1 MYWDYQVNFLLQ
13 ATCVALFIAYYSRC
27 SLPMRIIGYSLAI
40 NFLVEVVAYSF
51 AARKVNNLFIFHG
64 LTIIQFVMQSLFYRK
79 IIQARRLKKLIAFAI
94 PVFVL
99 FAIFNALYLNPL
111 NRYNSYALIF
121 KHFFLTLLILVY
133 FNQLLLS
140 DEEEWVLSNNYFW
153 ISSGLLIASL
163 GNFFIEGLMNYLM
176 AQSLKLATQ
185 FYLVGM
191 VLTFLYYAGIIIS
204 FLLLRYRGHKR
215 LSIEL

>member
-13 ATCVALFIAYYSRC
+13 ATGVGLFIAYYSLC
-27 SLPMRIIGYSLAI
+27 SMPMRIIGYSLVV
-40 NFLVEVVAYSF
+40 NFLVELVAYTF
-51 AARKVNNLFIFHG
+51 AARGVNNLFIFHG
-64 LTIIQFVMQSLFYRK
+64 LTIIQFGMQSMFYRT
-79 IIQARRLKKLIAFAI
+79 IIQSRRVKKLIVLAI

-99 FAIFNALYLNPL
+99 FAIFNALYLNPI

-133 FNQLLLS
+133 FNQILMSSEVEL
-140 DEEEWVLSNNYFW
+140 VQFNNYFW

-163 GNFFIEGLMNYLM
+163 GNFFIEGLMNYLL

-204 FLLLRYRGHKR
+204 FLLLRYRR
-215 LSIEL
+215 DNQFSIEL